1 MRSIRKIASI
11 LVAVGLSSALL
22 IGCDSGSAGSDPEV
36 AKKAAAAA
44 PKSAQD
50 LPSTMPAEAKAS
62 AAAAMGQA
70 QAQEKMSSD
79 PARVKAMQMMRQQ
92 GAH

>member
-1 MRSIRKIASI
+1 MRSLRKITSVA
-11 LVAVGLSSALL
+11 LVIGISAALL
-22 IGCDSGSAGSDPEV
+22 VGCDSGSAGSDPTMG
-36 AKKAAAAA
+36 KKAADAA
-44 PKSAQD
+44 PKSAD
-50 LPSTMPAEAKAS
+50 NLPSTMPAEAKAS

-70 QAQEKMSSD
+70 QAQEKMGSD